1 MSPLEEA
8 ARAAFAEQATWCE
21 RLQSPFMAR
30 LCDLLGRRLDRQ
42 SATGERVLSWPGDP
56 SSSADVLPLRL
67 CGGLHALVR
76 AGRLPELGRL
86 YPPNPAPADDLLWPA
101 IPDAIRKADDELGRW
116 LDLPPQTNEVGRSA
130 VLMAGLMTIA
140 ANRKLPLRLFEL
152 GSSAGLN
159 LVLDRYGYRLGGV
172 RAGAAAS
179 PLRLAPEWRGPPPP
193 EAPVE
198 ILSRGGVDLRP
209 VDLRNEGEKLLAYV
223 WPDQLERRS
232 RLEAAIAIA
241 AADPPPVAEGDAAEW
256 LERIL
261 PLAPFAGAV
270 RVVMHSIAF
279 QYFPAG
285 TQRRIAALIERCGA
299 AADEKGPLAWLRYE
313 QQPGEEQAS
322 LRVRSWPGGEDRLLA
337 WCHPHGATVDWVGA
351 AGSP

>member
-1 MSPLEEA
+1 M
-8 ARAAFAEQATWCE
+8 RAAFAEQAMWCE
-21 RLQSPFMAR
+21 RLGSPFMAR
-30 LCDLLGRRLDRQ
+30 LCELLGRHLDRR
-42 SATGERVLSWPGDP
+42 SATGERILSWPGDP
-56 SSSADVLPLRL
+56 SPSSDVLPLRL

-76 AGRLPELGRL
+76 AGRLPELAAL

-101 IPDAIRKADDELGRW
+101 IADAIHEADDELGPW
-116 LDLPPQTNEVGRSA
+116 LDLAPQTNEVGRSA

-140 ANRKLPLRLFEL
+140 ADTKLPLRLFEL

-159 LVLDRYGYRLGGV
+159 LLLDLYGYTLGGI

-179 PLRLAPEWRGPPPP
+179 PLQLAPEWRGPPPP
-193 EAPVE
+193 KAPVE

-209 VDLRNEGEKLLAYV
+209 VDLPGEGEKLLAYV

-232 RLEAAIAIA
+232 RLEAAIAVS
-241 AADPPPVAEGDAAEW
+241 AADPPAVAKGDAAEW
-256 LERIL
+256 LERVL
-261 PLAPFAGAV
+261 PLAPAAGAV

-285 TQRRIAALIERCGA
+285 TQQRIAALNARCGA
-299 AADEKGPLAWLRYE
+299 AADKEGPLAWLRYE
-313 QQPGEEQAS
+313 HESGDDQAS

-337 WCHPHGATVDWVGA
+337 WCHPHGATVDWVV
-351 AGSP
+351 SMQD